1 MNKKNI
7 IRDTKFEIRMSKE
20 EKDLFFKYAENL
32 GINPSRLARN
42 LLMIEA
48 EKNLISKG
56 IEKAIIKAY
65 IKYAEVTNNQ
75 EILERIK
82 SEW

>member
-82 SEW
+82 SE